1 MPQTFTQLHY
11 HIVFSTKSRE
21 PLITTDIRD
30 RVWDYLGGIVRGEG
44 GMPILVGGMPDHV
57 HLLATLPQTRAVAD
71 VVRQLKAVSSGWA
84 HEHLSGSRLWWQ
96 TGYAAFTVS
105 HSGVEKVKRYIE
117 QQEQRH
123 RKESFQDE
131 FRLFLRKHGL
141 EPHEAHMWG

>member
-11 HIVFSTKSRE
+11 HVVFSTKNRE
-21 PLITTDIRD
+21 PVLTADIRE

-44 GMPILVGGMPDHV
+44 GVPILVGGMPDHV

-71 VVRQLKAVSSGWA
+71 VVRQLKAGSSGWA
-84 HEHLSGSRLWWQ
+84 HEQFPGSRLWWQ

-117 QQEQRH
+117 RQEQHH
-123 RKESFQDE
+123 RKTTFQDE
-131 FRLFLRKHGL
+131 FRLFLRKHVL
-141 EPHEAHMWG
+141 EPDEEHMWG